1 MSIQKE
7 IKVKKFKNELAIILV
22 VLLMFFQTQPKSF
35 SQELESDIVQIT
47 NIELSALYGT
57 PGAEISIRGYGFA
70 IEETVILTLGSLHL
84 RNFTTDNL
92 GEFSGKFFVPAI
104 GFEVYKLRA
113 EQPTHG
119 IIVEINFKVGLIAL
133 IINPT
138 SGEPGTIITI
148 TGIGFTPGG
157 KWEAVFSKSDPSGDL
172 ETSFVMLPRDVDD
185 NGNIQFMIEF
195 PFSEAGKYDIT
206 IRDIETGISLLIT
219 FNVVSPTSFIIID
232 LSKYSG
238 EYGDTIVVTGSGA
251 TAGADVSVYWNV
263 VTSWDGETGL
273 LNSTEAKANGGFE
286 VCFNIPSREGGTNY
300 VWVKDTY
307 TGTCVVSEPFTVTIS
322 FPPEPAKF
330 VVSNLMI
337 RPAPPEVE
345 PGEPVYVSVKVS
357 NFGEEYGSYIAALK
371 LDGVFFE
378 SKYIALAGGAS
389 ISIVFITNS
398 MEEGIHKVE
407 VDGLSGYFTVK
418 TTTEPP
424 PTPPKLPHQFYGQV
438 TLEGEN
444 APYGTLVETKIG
456 GITYSSTTTI
466 NGMYGYASTFKIPPD
481 DPSTDIKE
489 GGGDGE
495 TIAFYVD
502 DSLVSNYV
510 FTSGGVTELDLEK
523 RVTKNY
529 ELYLFKGW
537 NLIGLPFIP
546 DDKRIDV
553 VLADILDSVKSVWSY
568 SRFGDALNK
577 IQTLNE
583 GDVCIINIDDSTRKN
598 MESTITCVEALLSRG
613 ANIIFFTNN
622 LESITLFSVIMDE
635 VKPGIEYGAEYG
647 EDYVYLGYIAG
658 GETAIAALANDIKG
672 VIAVDYYGTSID
684 QLPLMKYIG
693 NANDIQLV
701 LSSDSEE
708 LYNYYMRQWYIPYG
722 TIISKIVD
730 AEWLSFSPGAPS
742 DLKEMTE
749 GKGYW
754 INMKYDAK
762 LIIHGTSLPGQTTGE
777 ITEIETDSGFK
788 EFIYTTDK
796 FRMRFKIPKYIAAS
810 TIENK
815 SSSKIEVYLNP
826 TESLSGL
833 FNLAI
838 ETGIKVKI
846 PSFSLCLFIDIDLAI
861 PLLDQNRPDLFA
873 LEWPILGIQLKATN
887 IESGDL
893 GIHSNAIPTKI
904 FAEDLGNLPIG
915 EWSHIASYDIYAKLE
930 SHMVTIWGKQ
940 DSVKIGPC
948 E

>member
-47 NIELSALYGT
+47 NIELSSLYGT

-92 GEFSGKFFVPAI
+92 GEFSGKFYVPAI
-104 GFEVYKLRA
+104 AFEVYKLRA
-113 EQPTHG
+113 EQPSHG

-172 ETSFVMLPRDVDD
+172 ETSFGMLPRDVDD

-444 APYGTLVETKIG
+444 APDGTPVETKIG

-502 DSLVSNYV
+502 GSLVSYYV
-510 FTSGGVTELDLEK
+510 FTSGEVTELDLEK
-523 RVTKNY
+523 QVTKTY

-553 VLADILDSVKSVWSY
+553 VLADVLDSVKSVWSY
-568 SRFGDALNK
+568 HH
-577 IQTLNE
+577 
-583 GDVCIINIDDSTRKN
+583 
-598 MESTITCVEALLSRG
+598 
-613 ANIIFFTNN
+613 
-622 LESITLFSVIMDE
+622 
-635 VKPGIEYGAEYG
+635 
-647 EDYVYLGYIAG
+647 
-658 GETAIAALANDIKG
+658 
-672 VIAVDYYGTSID
+672 
-684 QLPLMKYIG
+684 
-693 NANDIQLV
+693 
-701 LSSDSEE
+701 DSESE
-708 LYNYYMRQWYIPYG
+708 
-722 TIISKIVD
+722 
-730 AEWLSFSPGAPS
+730 EWLSFSPGAPS
-742 DLKEMTE
+742 DLIEMME

-762 LIIHGTSLPGQTTGE
+762 IIINGTSLPGQTTGE

-915 EWSHIASYDIYAKLE
+915 EWSHIASYDIYAILE